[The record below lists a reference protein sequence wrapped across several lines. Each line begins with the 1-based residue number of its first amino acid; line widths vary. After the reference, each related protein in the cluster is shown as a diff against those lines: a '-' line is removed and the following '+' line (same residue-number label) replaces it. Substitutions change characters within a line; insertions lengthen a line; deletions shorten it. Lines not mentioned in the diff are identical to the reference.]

1 MTFEDFTP
9 WFDNEKQTPVRKGV
23 YQVIRKAYPD
33 YKFFSYW
40 DGTKW
45 GYAEY
50 TIFDANRFRNR
61 RSRSLNPQCVW
72 RGLCGKT

>member
-1 MTFEDFTP
+1 MTSEDLTS
-9 WFDNEKQTPVRKGV
+9 WFDNEKQTPVRNGV

-45 GYAEY
+45 GHAEY
-50 TIFDANRFRNR
+50 TADEAYRFRDR
-61 RSRSLNPQCVW
+61 PSYSVNPACLW